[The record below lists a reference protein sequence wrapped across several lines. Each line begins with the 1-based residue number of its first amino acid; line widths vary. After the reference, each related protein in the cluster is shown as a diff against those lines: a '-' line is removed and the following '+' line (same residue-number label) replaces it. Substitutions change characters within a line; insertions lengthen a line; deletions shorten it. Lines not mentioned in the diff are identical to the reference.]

1 MIARLNRT
9 PHATA
14 DAEGRKS
21 YMRFLPPLLAAVAA
35 ALVFFAGVT
44 TGHISMDDWGYIY
57 GCPFVRD
64 GLSAANVAAAFSQFG
79 YDAFWMPLTFI
90 SYMADITFFGGG
102 WAVHHAVC
110 VAIHAAN
117 AALAFVLMKRLASV
131 FAPEA
136 SPRETSLACL
146 AAALFWALHPMRA
159 EAVVYIAARKDLLWT
174 FFALWG
180 LIAWT
185 DHVRRGGSLA
195 FALATACCAL
205 ACLSKPTAVCFPFLA
220 LALEWAV
227 LGRFPRRLWRYAP
240 MLAIA
245 VAVGAITL
253 HCQANPIG
261 HERLDVFGEPLWWRV
276 LNAAVASGMYLW
288 HVVAPGGIRFDYRA
302 VFGGCPLDC
311 AFALSVLGL
320 VLALFAVSLRFAG
333 SRLRAVLWLAAA
345 WAVFSIG
352 PVSGVLGTVNGDH
365 AYADRYTYFPALA
378 VSLVLA
384 VAPLGLRT
392 RLRELVTAAI
402 CLVVLVVGLDCMI
415 PFTVAVAR
423 SYRDDYSAFSRTLAK
438 DPDHWRALRV
448 VGSEYCARLGRMD
461 EGVAMLKRSLELR
474 GSQRTADSL
483 AYVLALRRAPGDV
496 AEVRR
501 LGAAVAANAALDRS
515 GFMLEALG
523 TVDLAEGDDES
534 AARRFAAALRVPER
548 AHSDLNTRLG
558 LGYALANLGRTKE
571 ALVVLDALR
580 DSTDGEVRFKA
591 AAAARLIRNGR
602 QHRFRAL

>member
-1 MIARLNRT
+1 
-9 PHATA
+9 
-14 DAEGRKS
+14 
-21 YMRFLPPLLAAVAA
+21 
-35 ALVFFAGVT
+35 
-44 TGHISMDDWGYIY
+44 
-57 GCPFVRD
+57 
-64 GLSAANVAAAFSQFG
+64 
-79 YDAFWMPLTFI
+79 
-90 SYMADITFFGGG
+90 
-102 WAVHHAVC
+102 
-110 VAIHAAN
+110 
-117 AALAFVLMKRLASV
+117 
-131 FAPEA
+131 
-136 SPRETSLACL
+136 
-146 AAALFWALHPMRA
+146 MRA
-159 EAVVYIAARKDLLWT
+159 ETVVYIAARKDLLWT
-174 FFALWG
+174 FFALLG
-180 LIAWT
+180 LIAWIG
-185 DHVRRGGSLA
+185 HIRRGGGMSL
-195 FALATACCAL
+195 ALATACCVL

-220 LALEWAV
+220 LALEWAA

-240 MLAIA
+240 MLATA
-245 VAVGAITL
+245 VLVGAITL
-253 HCQANPIG
+253 YCQSNPID

-276 LNAAVASGMYLW
+276 LNAAVSSGMYLW
-288 HVVAPGGIRFDYRA
+288 RVVVPGGIRFDYRA

-384 VAPLGLRT
+384 AALLELRQGRRFAVCAALAFAAVA
-392 RLRELVTAAI
+392 AM
-402 CLVVLVVGLDCMI
+402 C
-415 PFTVAVAR
+415 PFTIAVAR

-474 GSQRTADSL
+474 GSQRTADAL
-483 AYVLALRRAPGDV
+483 AYVLALRCAPGDV

-501 LGAAVAANAALDRS
+501 LGAAVAANAALDRT

-523 TVDLAEGDDES
+523 LVDLAEGDDES
-534 AARRFAAALRVPER
+534 AARRFAAALKVPAR
-548 AHSDLNTRLG
+548 AHSDLNTRLC

-571 ALVVLDALR
+571 ALALLDALR
-580 DSTDGEVRFKA
+580 DATDGEVRFKA
-591 AAAARLIRNGR
+591 AAAARQIRNGR
-602 QHRFRAL
+602 QHRFQGL

>member
-90 SYMADITFFGGG
+90 SYMADISFFGGG

-117 AALAFVLMKRLASV
+117 AALAFVLLKRLASV

-136 SPRETSLACL
+136 SPRETALACL

-174 FFALWG
+174 FFALLG
-180 LIAWT
+180 LIAWIG
-185 DHVRRGGSLA
+185 HIRRGGGMSL
-195 FALATACCAL
+195 ALATACCVL

-220 LALEWAV
+220 LALEWAA

-240 MLAIA
+240 MMATA
-245 VAVGAITL
+245 VLVGAITL
-253 HCQANPIG
+253 YCQSNPID

-333 SRLRAVLWLAAA
+333 SRLRAALWLAAA

-365 AYADRYTYFPALA
+365 AYADRYTYTDSQGATKTIEPATIQFGGRSD
-378 VSLVLA
+378 VSM
-384 VAPLGLRT
+384 PT
-392 RLRELVTAAI
+392 
-402 CLVVLVVGLDCMI
+402 M
-415 PFTVAVAR
+415 F
-423 SYRDDYSAFSRTLAK
+423 Y
-438 DPDHWRALRV
+438 
-448 VGSEYCARLGRMD
+448 
-461 EGVAMLKRSLELR
+461 
-474 GSQRTADSL
+474 
-483 AYVLALRRAPGDV
+483 YVLIRTKRGNTGKALKDCA
-496 AEVRR
+496 ASELQCAAFVRPHTNDMKGVSVSSAD
-501 LGAAVAANAALDRS
+501 LMSVTD
-515 GFMLEALG
+515 LEALTG
-523 TVDLAEGDDES
+523 VTY
-534 AARRFAAALRVPER
+534 FPNVPN
-548 AHSDLNTRLG
+548 APKSTLVASDWG
-558 LGYALANLGRTKE
+558 L
-571 ALVVLDALR
+571 
-580 DSTDGEVRFKA
+580 
-591 AAAARLIRNGR
+591 
-602 QHRFRAL
+602 

>member
-117 AALAFVLMKRLASV
+117 AALAFVLLKRLASV

-136 SPRETSLACL
+136 SPRETALACL

-174 FFALWG
+174 FFALLG

-185 DHVRRGGSLA
+185 RHIRRGDGVSLA
-195 FALATACCAL
+195 LTTACCLL

-220 LALEWAV
+220 LALEWAA

-240 MLAIA
+240 MLATA
-245 VAVGAITL
+245 VLVGAITL
-253 HCQANPIG
+253 YCQSNPID
-261 HERLDVFGEPLWWRV
+261 HERLDVFGACYGVHPIPRHAASRKGEQLVGRKIERVKRESQQVVFNEREEPVGGILNPLNLRRV
-276 LNAAVASGMYLW
+276 PRSGNHDLHNVIASACNANVITGGLKHGAVMVSRAFKRHSRLAAVYARTGNPLEYFGLKCGDSHDLILPTLLNASASPY
-288 HVVAPGGIRFDYRA
+288 
-302 VFGGCPLDC
+302 
-311 AFALSVLGL
+311 
-320 VLALFAVSLRFAG
+320 VS
-333 SRLRAVLWLAAA
+333 
-345 WAVFSIG
+345 I
-352 PVSGVLGTVNGDH
+352 
-365 AYADRYTYFPALA
+365 
-378 VSLVLA
+378 
-384 VAPLGLRT
+384 
-392 RLRELVTAAI
+392 
-402 CLVVLVVGLDCMI
+402 
-415 PFTVAVAR
+415 
-423 SYRDDYSAFSRTLAK
+423 
-438 DPDHWRALRV
+438 
-448 VGSEYCARLGRMD
+448 
-461 EGVAMLKRSLELR
+461 
-474 GSQRTADSL
+474 
-483 AYVLALRRAPGDV
+483 
-496 AEVRR
+496 
-501 LGAAVAANAALDRS
+501 
-515 GFMLEALG
+515 
-523 TVDLAEGDDES
+523 DES
-534 AARRFAAALRVPER
+534 TC
-548 AHSDLNTRLG
+548 SN
-558 LGYALANLGRTKE
+558 
-571 ALVVLDALR
+571 
-580 DSTDGEVRFKA
+580 
-591 AAAARLIRNGR
+591 
-602 QHRFRAL
+602 

>member
-1 MIARLNRT
+1 
-9 PHATA
+9 
-14 DAEGRKS
+14 
-21 YMRFLPPLLAAVAA
+21 MRRLLALVPALVAA
-35 ALVFFAGVT
+35 VVFLGSVT

-57 GCPFVRD
+57 GCPFVKD
-64 GLSAANVAAAFSQFG
+64 GLSLANVAAAFTQFG

-136 SPRETSLACL
+136 STRETALACL

-159 EAVVYIAARKDLLWT
+159 EAVVYIAARKDVLWT
-174 FFALWG
+174 FFALLG
-180 LIAWT
+180 LIAWIG
-185 DHVRRGGSLA
+185 HIRRGGGMSL
-195 FALATACCAL
+195 ALATACCVL

-220 LALEWAV
+220 LALEWAA

-240 MLAIA
+240 MMATA
-245 VAVGAITL
+245 VLVGAITL
-253 HCQANPIG
+253 YCQSNPID

-320 VLALFAVSLRFAG
+320 VLALFAVSLHFAG
-333 SRLRAVLWLAAA
+333 SRLRAALWLAAA

-352 PVSGVLGTVNGDH
+352 PVSGVIGTVNGDH

-384 VAPLGLRT
+384 AALLELRQGRRFAVCAALAFAAVA
-392 RLRELVTAAI
+392 AM
-402 CLVVLVVGLDCMI
+402 C
-415 PFTVAVAR
+415 PFTIAVAR

-438 DPDHWRALRV
+438 DPNHWRALRV

-474 GSQRTADSL
+474 GSQRTVDAL

-496 AEVRR
+496 EEVFR
-501 LGAAVAANAALDRS
+501 LGTAVARDERLDRT

-523 TVDLAEGDDES
+523 LAALAKGDDAAS
-534 AARRFAAALRVPER
+534 ARWFAAALCAPAR
-548 AHSDLNTRLG
+548 AHDDKYARLG
-558 LGYALANLGRTKE
+558 LGYALANLGRKDE
-571 ALVVLDALR
+571 ALGVLDSLR

-602 QHRFRAL
+602 QHRFQGL

>member
-1 MIARLNRT
+1 
-9 PHATA
+9 
-14 DAEGRKS
+14 
-21 YMRFLPPLLAAVAA
+21 MRRLLALVPALVAA
-35 ALVFFAGVT
+35 VVFLAGVT

-57 GCPFVRD
+57 GCPFVKG
-64 GLSAANVAAAFSQFG
+64 GLSLANVAAAFMQFG

-117 AALAFVLMKRLASV
+117 SALVFVLLKRLSSV

-136 SPRETSLACL
+136 SPRETALACL

-174 FFALWG
+174 FFALLG

-185 DHVRRGGSLA
+185 RHIRCGGGMSLS
-195 FALATACCAL
+195 LATACCVL

-220 LALEWAV
+220 LALEWAA

-240 MLAIA
+240 MLATA
-245 VAVGAITL
+245 VLVGAITL
-253 HCQANPIG
+253 YCQSNPIG
-261 HERLDVFGEPLWWRV
+261 HERLDVFGEPLWWRL
-276 LNAAVASGMYLW
+276 LNAAVAFGMYLW

>member
-9 PHATA
+9 PHVTA

-117 AALAFVLMKRLASV
+117 AALAFVLLKRLASV

-136 SPRETSLACL
+136 SPRETALACL

-174 FFALWG
+174 FFALLG
-180 LIAWT
+180 LIAWIG
-185 DHVRRGGSLA
+185 HIRRGGGVSL
-195 FALATACCAL
+195 ALATACCVL

-220 LALEWAV
+220 FALEWAAH
-227 LGRFPRRLWRYAP
+227 GRFPRRLWRYAP
-240 MLAIA
+240 MMATA
-245 VAVGAITL
+245 VLVGAITL
-253 HCQANPIG
+253 YCQSNPID

-333 SRLRAVLWLAAA
+333 SRLRAALWLAAA

-365 AYADRYTYFPALA
+365 AYADRYTYFPALS

-384 VAPLGLRT
+384 VALLGLRPRR
-392 RLRELVTAAI
+392 RLFAAAVAF
-402 CLVVLVVGLDCMI
+402 VVVAAASTI

-461 EGVAMLKRSLELR
+461 EGVAMLRRSLGLR
-474 GSQRTADSL
+474 PSQRTADAL
-483 AYVLALRRAPGDV
+483 AYVLALRCAPGDV

-501 LGAAVAANAALDRS
+501 LGAAVAANAALDRT

-523 TVDLAEGDDES
+523 LADLAEGGDES
-534 AARRFAAALRVPER
+534 AARRFAAALKVPAR

-571 ALVVLDALR
+571 ALALLDSLR

-602 QHRFRAL
+602 QRRFQGL

>member
-117 AALAFVLMKRLASV
+117 AALAFVLLKRLASV

-136 SPRETSLACL
+136 SPRETALACL

-159 EAVVYIAARKDLLWT
+159 EAVVYIAARKDVLWT
-174 FFALWG
+174 FFALLG

-185 DHVRRGGSLA
+185 DHVRRVGRLA
-195 FALATACCAL
+195 FAIATACCVL

-220 LALEWAV
+220 LALEWAA

-240 MLAIA
+240 MMATA
-245 VAVGAITL
+245 VLVGAITL
-253 HCQANPIG
+253 YCQSNPID

-302 VFGGCPLDC
+302 VFGGCPVDC
-311 AFALSVLGL
+311 ALGISVFAAA
-320 VLALFAVSLRFAG
+320 LALFAAALRFAG
-333 SRLRAVLWLAAA
+333 SRLRAALWLAAA

-352 PVSGVLGTVNGDH
+352 PVSGVIGTVNGDH

-384 VAPLGLRT
+384 AALLELRQGRRFAVCAALAFAAVA
-392 RLRELVTAAI
+392 AM
-402 CLVVLVVGLDCMI
+402 C

-423 SYRDDYSAFSRTLAK
+423 SYRDDFSAFSRTLAK

-474 GSQRTADSL
+474 GSQRTVDAL

-496 AEVRR
+496 EEVFR
-501 LGAAVAANAALDRS
+501 LGTAVARDERLDRT

-523 TVDLAEGDDES
+523 LAALAKGDDAAS
-534 AARRFAAALRVPER
+534 ARWFAAALCAPAR
-548 AHSDLNTRLG
+548 AHDDKYARLG
-558 LGYALANLGRTKE
+558 LGYALANLGRKDE
-571 ALVVLDALR
+571 ALGVLDSLR

-591 AAAARLIRNGR
+591 AAAARLIRNGHVR
-602 QHRFRAL
+602 RFCL